1 MPVPHPFPYQGSKRA
16 IANAILRYLPRDT
29 ARLIEPFC
37 GSAAISIAAS
47 ARRLASEFWLNDL
60 NEPLMRLWSSI
71 LDTPEELAQGY
82 SMLWIAQ
89 RPDRKAFFYKVRQ
102 QFNKSPRPD
111 LLLYLLARIVKG
123 SVRYSASGEF
133 NQSPDNRR
141 SGMRP
146 SQMRRQILGVS
157 FLLAKK
163 TTATSKDFREVVQ
176 QASERDTLYLDPP
189 YQGTSFTRDHRY
201 RQGLPLNELVNAL
214 SEMNGMGLSYIL
226 SYDGRT
232 GEKTHGKPLPSELGL
247 FHLTIPAGR
256 STQAT
261 LLGLDLET
269 VESLYLSPALVER
282 LGSGQLNSEDSPRW
296 GQRELTLG

>member
-37 GSAAISIAAS
+37 GSAAVSIAAS

-71 LDTPEELAQGY
+71 FDTPEELAQGY

-89 RPDRKAFFYKVRQ
+89 RPDRKAFFYRVRQ
-102 QFNKSPRPD
+102 QFNESPRPD

-232 GEKTHGKPLPSELGL
+232 GEKTHGKPLPSELEL

>member
-1 MPVPHPFPYQGSKRA
+1 MLVPHPFPYQGSKRA
-16 IANAILRYLPRDT
+16 IASDILRYLPRDT

-37 GSAAISIAAS
+37 GSAAVSIAAS
-47 ARRLASEFWLNDL
+47 AERLASEFWLNDL

-89 RPDRKAFFYKVRQ
+89 RPERKAFFYEARQ
-102 QFNKSPRPD
+102 QFNRSPRPD

-146 SQMRRQILGVS
+146 PKMRQQILGVS
-157 FLLAKK
+157 LLLEGK
-163 TTATSKDFREVVQ
+163 TKLTSVDFREVVR
-176 QASERDTLYLDPP
+176 QATERDTLYLDPP

-201 RQGLPLNELVNAL
+201 CQGMPFDELVEAL
-214 SEMNGMGLSYIL
+214 SEMNGRDLSYIL

-232 GEKTHGKPLPSELGL
+232 GEKAHGKPLPSELGL
-247 FHLTIPAGR
+247 FYLTIPAGR
-256 STQAT
+256 STQST

-282 LGSGQLNSEDSPRW
+282 LSHGTLNSEDAPAW
-296 GQRELTLG
+296 GQMELTLG